1 MDYTVNELLTRIQAG
16 ENPEDIANEFA
27 KRLNDVIE
35 TNRKQKEAEAAA
47 AIQKQKETALDEI
60 AARIAADV
68 ATYVR
73 TADSDFAEFSDV
85 ANISGADVREVLDA
99 ALIAT
104 KSFAGIAALAAKT
117 DSIPVVANPK
127 APQDV
132 DKIINDFLNSF
143 VN

>member
-47 AIQKQKETALDEI
+47 VLQKQKETALDEI
-60 AARIAADV
+60 AARIAEDV

-73 TADSDFAEFSDV
+73 TADSDFAELSDV
-85 ANISGADVREVLDA
+85 ANINGADVREVLDA
-99 ALIAT
+99 ALAAT
-104 KSFAGIAALAAKT
+104 KSFAGLAALAAKT
-117 DSIPVVANPK
+117 PVTATPK
-127 APQDV
+127 ASQTPEQ
-132 DKIINDFLNSF
+132 IINDFLNTF

>member
-1 MDYTVNELLTRIQAG
+1 MDYTVNELLNRIQAG

-47 AIQKQKETALDEI
+47 ALQKQKETALDEI

-68 ATYVR
+68 AAYVR
-73 TADSDFAEFSDV
+73 TADSDFAELSDV
-85 ANISGADVREVLDA
+85 ANINGADVREVLDA

-104 KSFAGIAALAAKT
+104 KSFAVIAGKTPVAAT
-117 DSIPVVANPK
+117 PK
-127 APQDV
+127 APQTA
-132 DKIINDFLNSF
+132 DKIINDFLNAF

>member
-1 MDYTVNELLTRIQAG
+1 MDYTVNELLARIQAG
-16 ENPEDIANEFA
+16 ENPESIANEFA

-47 AIQKQKETALDEI
+47 ALQKQKETALNEI

-73 TADSDFAEFSDV
+73 TADSNFAEFSDV
-85 ANISGADVREVLDA
+85 ANINGADVREVLDA

-104 KSFAGIAALAAKT
+104 KSFAGIAALAAKA
-117 DSIPVVANPK
+117 DSRPTTASPK
-127 APQDV
+127 APQTAEQ
-132 DKIINDFLNSF
+132 IINDFLNTF